1 MKIED
6 IRNSGLLE
14 LYVVGALPPEE
25 IAQVEKTIDNHPSLK
40 EDLFLIE
47 QSFEAYAQLN
57 SIEVDPTQ
65 KPMLTASVNYADRIA
80 NGETPTFPPAIT
92 KDSKI
97 EDYNHWLQQPHL
109 QEPTEYE
116 GMAGH
121 IIGATEERKTL
132 IVWLTEGA
140 PPETHTT
147 EIEKFLIVEGTCD
160 ITIGKNVHALKPG
173 DVLEIPLFISHHV
186 VVTSSKRCKIILER
200 SAA

>member
-6 IRNSGLLE
+6 IKNAGLLE
-14 LYVVGALPPEE
+14 LYILGDLSPLDMDH
-25 IAQVEKTIDNHPSLK
+25 VEKAIREHPALK
-40 EDLFLIE
+40 EELFEIE
-47 QSFEAYAQLN
+47 QSFLAYAQLN
-57 SIEVDPTQ
+57 SVKVDPTQ
-65 KPMLTASVNYADRIA
+65 KPMLTATINYSDRIL
-80 NGETPTFPPAIT
+80 NGETPSFPPAING
-92 KDSKI
+92 DSKI
-97 EDYNHWLQQPHL
+97 VDYSAWLEKPYL
-109 QEPTEYE
+109 QEPAEYE

-132 IVWLTEGA
+132 IIWLTEGA

-160 ITIGKNVHALKPG
+160 ITIGDNVHSLKAG

-186 VVTSSKRCKIILER
+186 EVTSSIRCKIILER